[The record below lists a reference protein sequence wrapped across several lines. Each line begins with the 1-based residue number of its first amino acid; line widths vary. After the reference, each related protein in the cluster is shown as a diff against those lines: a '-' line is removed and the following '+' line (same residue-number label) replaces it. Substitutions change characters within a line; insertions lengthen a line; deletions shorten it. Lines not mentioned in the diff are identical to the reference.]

1 MLCRERY
8 IPPTG
13 TYWPARAPGTHGYG
27 SVQLQ
32 RTGQLD
38 LDFLQRTSPRHWDD
52 LARTSHIQRLQTK
65 LNKVPVWVY
74 KSQNTV
80 EARGFC
86 CTSLYG
92 CMCCMSLWG
101 SELQERADI
110 YRTKLQKAH
119 IRNCTVYHIP
129 TSCVWREM
137 DTCVCW
143 LASRERQRWG
153 PRKLQHQLWNLLS
166 AEACCAG
173 SGLGSPLHSKGSNQ
187 FLFHGVCPRIL
198 TEMQSPH
205 QCHFTL

>member
-38 LDFLQRTSPRHWDD
+38 LDFLQHTSPRHWDD

-74 KSQNTV
+74 KAQNTV

-137 DTCVCW
+137 DMCVCW
-143 LASRERQRWG
+143 LASRDNGGAQGNSSTSCETSSLLKPAVLALGWALHCAQR
-153 PRKLQHQLWNLLS
+153 
-166 AEACCAG
+166 EAISSC
-173 SGLGSPLHSKGSNQ
+173 SMEYVHV
-187 FLFHGVCPRIL
+187 F
-198 TEMQSPH
+198 
-205 QCHFTL
+205 